1 MLPSLVKLFAS
12 EKAPYIVTLFVA
24 AVAWTSVRTAE
35 RLSGTPFVEYRIDD
49 QRTDKGRSLEFRL
62 RNITQSAMFPCF
74 QLMVASADVQS
85 LALQPSEQWDQVIR
99 GTVLVLGTY
108 QRAVRD
114 EAVIE
119 IENLFPGGD
128 FAVRIPVKGTGDP
141 RLLARNCAPKQSSG
155 VASSAEPSKSKPAAA
170 SQAPP
175 ILVPRSAR
183 TFFLEWEMAIL
194 WAALASWG
202 ILMLAVLLVKP
213 RRPAP
218 VKVDLLEAKHDTQ
231 GSID

>member
-1 MLPSLVKLFAS
+1 MLSSLVKLLAS

-74 QLMVASADVQS
+74 QLMVVPADVQS
-85 LALQPSEQWDQVIR
+85 LELQPSEQWDQIIR

-141 RLLARNCAPKQSSG
+141 RLLATSCAATQSSSP
-155 VASSAEPSKSKPAAA
+155 APSAETSKPKPAAA
-170 SQAPP
+170 PPAPP

-183 TFFLEWEMAIL
+183 TFFVEWEMAIL

-202 ILMLAVLLVKP
+202 ILMLVVLLAKP
-213 RRPAP
+213 RRPVP
-218 VKVDLLEAKHDTQ
+218 VKVDLLEAKHDTH